1 MCGEDLDVIDC
12 ERLGVD
18 GVRLNDSHSVVVDAE
33 HIVRVA
39 GDRNQAEPIPVGRV
53 GTRTKPYSCAAY
65 RLPLTTLMT
74 DSAAVGVEGLLPSPL
89 IRVASAPSL
98 SIKHVRK
105 RGGYNA
111 QNPHGKRGPSLAA
124 T

>member
-39 GDRNQAEPIPVGRV
+39 RDRDQTETVA
-53 GTRTKPYSCAAY
+53 RTQSIQYAQYS
-65 RLPLTTLMT
+65 
-74 DSAAVGVEGLLPSPL
+74 
-89 IRVASAPSL
+89 I
-98 SIKHVRK
+98 
-105 RGGYNA
+105 
-111 QNPHGKRGPSLAA
+111 
-124 T
+124 